1 MNAFNETA
9 QLERCL
15 NISENASMQ
24 LLDIS
29 DNFLKISVP
38 FRMMVAGPTLVGKSQ
53 FMLKAVRHRD
63 QLFKGKFERII
74 YCLPSGSVPQHY
86 NYVKDL
92 KEAFENLEVVEGLPD
107 PDDLNLL
114 DQSVNKLVIIDDLI
128 QELLDSQ
135 VLYDVFTK
143 NSHHANISLS
153 KSKTQYFVFRTKY
166 SVFNIFF
173 HFQFSPHKIHSCPRA
188 LARHLRAIAVRWF
201 YFLTRQI
208 KLFYRS

>member
-1 MNAFNETA
+1 MSAFNETS
-9 QLERCL
+9 QLERSL

-24 LLDIS
+24 LLNVS

-53 FMLKAVRHRD
+53 LMLKAVRNRENM
-63 QLFKGKFERII
+63 FKGKFDRIV
-74 YCLPSGSVPQHY
+74 YCLPCGSVLQHY

-92 KEAFENLEVVEGLPD
+92 KEAYENLEVVEGLPD
-107 PDDLNLL
+107 PDQLDLL

-153 KSKTQYFVFRTKY
+153 EYYIIIQLGWV
-166 SVFNIFF
+166 IM
-173 HFQFSPHKIHSCPRA
+173 
-188 LARHLRAIAVRWF
+188 
-201 YFLTRQI
+201 
-208 KLFYRS
+208 